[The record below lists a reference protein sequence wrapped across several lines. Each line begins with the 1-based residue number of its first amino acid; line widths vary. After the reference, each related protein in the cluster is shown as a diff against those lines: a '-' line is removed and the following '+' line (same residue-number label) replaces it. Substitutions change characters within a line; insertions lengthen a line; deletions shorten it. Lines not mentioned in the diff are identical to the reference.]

1 MRGLFFI
8 VCFFSFLTGYSQAVI
23 RFEQKVHDFGNI
35 KEIDGT
41 VSYDFIFVNDGK
53 APILIKNVESSC
65 GCTSPEWSR
74 QPVLPGKKGFVKAT
88 FDPKDRPSHFDK
100 TITVYSNAQPA
111 VVELKIKGNVE
122 ARTRTVLDDYPYELP
137 SGLRLPVD
145 HISLMKVKKG
155 EVKQMV
161 IGVYNNSG
169 KKQKVTFVGLPAHIK
184 MQIEPEEVDI
194 KGLASLNVSYNAGMH
209 GEYGLNEETVTL
221 LVDGKKY
228 PTRLSVFVEED
239 FEKTDRVTAPQ
250 IQAERKYYNFG
261 TVSADQS
268 ARFVYKL
275 TNTGKSVLK
284 IHRVYANDK
293 RLRIGNYAKEVQPGA
308 TVELPVETVKG
319 AEQGKLSG
327 IISVITNCPSS
338 PETSLRFYGEI
349 K

>member
-1 MRGLFFI
+1 MRGLLFI

-35 KEIDGT
+35 KEIDGP
-41 VSYDFIFVNDGK
+41 VAYDFIFVNDGK

-65 GCTSPEWSR
+65 GCTSPEWSK
-74 QPVLPGKKGFVKAT
+74 QPVLPGQKGFIKAT

-155 EVKQMV
+155 EVKQMA

-169 KKQKVTFVGLPAHIK
+169 KKQKVAFVGLPAHIK
-184 MQIEPEEVDI
+184 MQIQPEEIEV
-194 KGLASLNVSYNAGMH
+194 KGLASLNVSYNAALY

-239 FEKTDRVTAPQ
+239 FEKTDRATVPQ
-250 IQAERKYYNFG
+250 MQAEKKYYNFG
-261 TVSADQS
+261 VVSADQS

-275 TNTGKSVLK
+275 TNTGKSVMK
-284 IHRVYANDK
+284 IHRVYTNDK
-293 RLRIGNYAKEVQPGA
+293 RLHLGNYAKEVQPGA
-308 TVELPVETVKG
+308 SVELPVETVKG
-319 AEQGKLSG
+319 AEKGKLSG
-327 IISVITNCPSS
+327 IVSVITNCPDA

>member
-1 MRGLFFI
+1 MRGLLFI
-8 VCFFSFLTGYSQAVI
+8 VCFLWSLAASSQALI
-23 RFEQKVHDFGNI
+23 RFEEKVHDFGNI
-35 KEIDGT
+35 READGP
-41 VSYDFIFVNDGK
+41 VAYDFVFVNEGK

-65 GCTSPEWSR
+65 GCTSPEWSK

-100 TITVYSNAQPA
+100 TITVFSNARPA

-122 ARTRTVLDDYPYELP
+122 GRTRTVLDDYPYELP

-155 EVKQMV
+155 EVKRMS

-169 KKQKVTFVGLPAHIK
+169 KKQKVTFAGLPAHIK
-184 MQIEPEEVDI
+184 MQIQPEEIGI
-194 KGLASLNVSYNAGMH
+194 KGQASLNVSYNAGLH

-228 PTRLSVFVEED
+228 PTRLTVFVEED
-239 FEKTDRVTAPQ
+239 FEKTDRATAPQ
-250 IQAERKYYNFG
+250 IQTEKKYYNFG
-261 TVSADQS
+261 AASADQP

-275 TNTGKSVLK
+275 TNTGKSAMK
-284 IHRVYANDK
+284 IHRVYANDN
-293 RLRIGNYAKEVQPGA
+293 RLHIGNYVKEVQPGA
-308 TVELPVETVKG
+308 IVELPVETVKG
-319 AEQGKLSG
+319 AEKGKLSG
-327 IISVITNCPSS
+327 LISVITNCPDS
-338 PETSLRFYGEI
+338 PETNLRFYGEI

>member
-1 MRGLFFI
+1 MRGLLFI
-8 VCFFSFLTGYSQAVI
+8 VCFLWSLAASSQALI
-23 RFEQKVHDFGNI
+23 RFEEKVHDFGNI
-35 KEIDGT
+35 KEVDGP
-41 VSYDFIFVNDGK
+41 VAYDFVFVNEGK

-65 GCTSPEWSR
+65 GCTSPEWSK

-100 TITVYSNAQPA
+100 TITVFSNARPA

-122 ARTRTVLDDYPYELP
+122 GRTRTVLDDYPYELP

-155 EVKQMV
+155 EVKRMT

-184 MQIEPEEVDI
+184 MQIQSEEMEI
-194 KGLASLNVSYNAGMH
+194 KGLASLNVSYNAGLH

-239 FEKTDRVTAPQ
+239 FEKTDRATAPQ
-250 IQAERKYYNFG
+250 IQAEKKYYNFG
-261 TVSADQS
+261 AVSADQP

-275 TNTGKSVLK
+275 TNTGKSAMK
-284 IHRVYANDK
+284 IHRVYANDN
-293 RLRIGNYAKEVQPGA
+293 RLHIGNYAKEVQPGA

-319 AEQGKLSG
+319 AEKGKLSG
-327 IISVITNCPSS
+327 LISVITNCPDS
-338 PETSLRFYGEI
+338 PETNLRFYGEI